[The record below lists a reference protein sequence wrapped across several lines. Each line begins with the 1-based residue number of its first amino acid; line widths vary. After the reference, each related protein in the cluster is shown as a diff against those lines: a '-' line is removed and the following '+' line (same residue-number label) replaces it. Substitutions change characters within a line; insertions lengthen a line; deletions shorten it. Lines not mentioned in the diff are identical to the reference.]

1 VIYVFSIQ
9 KGQKKAGERK
19 YINQLSVAPLKFASE
34 LKHLWEEYEE

>member
-1 VIYVFSIQ
+1 MYFRSRKV
-9 KGQKKAGERK
+9 KKKVGERK